1 MDSALDIRGGR
12 TRYSANDVL
21 NICGVIEVGCVPVAY
36 RKLVKAMKQITS
48 CWGAASDSGDVAL
61 GGNAGVKG
69 CVLNNLSLGSGCN
82 AQATQGNSGSN
93 PEWIKAL
100 SHRKSVF

>member
-1 MDSALDIRGGR
+1 
-12 TRYSANDVL
+12 
-21 NICGVIEVGCVPVAY
+21 
-36 RKLVKAMKQITS
+36 
-48 CWGAASDSGDVAL
+48 
-61 GGNAGVKG
+61 
-69 CVLNNLSLGSGCN
+69 LSLGSGCN